1 MIQGRLTVS
10 IEILAPT
17 ARTLS
22 SNWTVVCVV
31 HTGGIS
37 HQIWTVEIVDSSI
50 GLFHVPVLAITAK
63 TSFHTSHKGSRL
75 QISISLLGLSD
86 NVIVDEDRDS
96 HEKRKGKKGQLL
108 LTAYLSSPINNLNPW
123 LQNPIT
129 IAKDL

>member
-1 MIQGRLTVS
+1 MVIERVIQGRLTVS

-17 ARTLS
+17 ASTLS

-96 HEKRKGKKGQLL
+96 HEKRKGKKGS
-108 LTAYLSSPINNLNPW
+108 YF
-123 LQNPIT
+123 
-129 IAKDL
+129 